1 MTKSI
6 GGYFELECGNASPYH
21 DNAVALNSARN
32 ALRYVIRAY
41 NIREIYAPIYTCP
54 VVWDAILAEN
64 CKIIPYDI
72 DNSFMPIGDIPSDAF
87 VLYNNYFGI
96 CGTNV
101 MKMAKKYK
109 NLILDNAQAFYAP
122 NCAMASIYSPRKFF
136 GLPDG
141 GLVLCDRRLELDFET
156 SVSYDLCSHLLKRI
170 DIGANGGYSDFQN
183 NDEALIGRPI
193 QKMSG
198 LTHALMGNIDYEFS
212 RRRRQENFMT
222 LHNSLGNDNQI
233 KINLSSDDVPM
244 VYPYRTSDNTLRNR
258 LIENKIFVARYWP
271 PRGDGCMQSDA
282 AQSMANTI
290 IPLPIDHR
298 YDENDMTRILSVI
311 FGGANV

>member
-1 MTKSI
+1 
-6 GGYFELECGNASPYH
+6 
-21 DNAVALNSARN
+21 
-32 ALRYVIRAY
+32 
-41 NIREIYAPIYTCP
+41 
-54 VVWDAILAEN
+54 
-64 CKIIPYDI
+64 
-72 DNSFMPIGDIPSDAF
+72 
-87 VLYNNYFGI
+87 
-96 CGTNV
+96 
-101 MKMAKKYK
+101 
-109 NLILDNAQAFYAP
+109 
-122 NCAMASIYSPRKFF
+122 MASIYSPRKFF

-233 KINLSSDDVPM
+233 KINLSSDKYLPV
-244 VYPYRTSDNTLRNR
+244 S
-258 LIENKIFVARYWP
+258 AR
-271 PRGDGCMQSDA
+271 S
-282 AQSMANTI
+282 
-290 IPLPIDHR
+290 
-298 YDENDMTRILSVI
+298 
-311 FGGANV
+311 